1 MNLFPKKL
9 YPNLVLNSV
18 KDLNF
23 EELKKRGIKGVIAD
37 LDNTLASW
45 KNPNFNED
53 AKKLIEILNKTGFKL
68 CILTNNTSS
77 RALKFSKQINNLIIP
92 NASKPSK
99 KGFLYALD
107 YMNLESHETAILGDQ
122 LFSDILGGNRTGLFT
137 ILVNPI
143 SKKDFFITR
152 FFRQLEKIV
161 FMQIRNEIRK
171 GNIQVIVKKNSCL
184 LIRLK

>member
-1 MNLFPKKL
+1 
-9 YPNLVLNSV
+9 
-18 KDLNF
+18 
-23 EELKKRGIKGVIAD
+23 
-37 LDNTLASW
+37 
-45 KNPNFNED
+45 
-53 AKKLIEILNKTGFKL
+53 
-68 CILTNNTSS
+68 
-77 RALKFSKQINNLIIP
+77 
-92 NASKPSK
+92 
-99 KGFLYALD
+99 
-107 YMNLESHETAILGDQ
+107 MNLESHETAILGDQ